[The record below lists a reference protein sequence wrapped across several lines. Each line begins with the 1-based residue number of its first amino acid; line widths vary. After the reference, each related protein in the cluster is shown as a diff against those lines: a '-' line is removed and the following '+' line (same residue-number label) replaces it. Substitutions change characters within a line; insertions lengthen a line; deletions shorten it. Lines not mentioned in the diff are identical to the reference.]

1 MINKGH
7 SQHLTANTRNAIETQ
22 AMEYPES
29 VLYLKICVF
38 QLHNSLIQGKAVHKK
53 HTDKACNNAKLKSN
67 KKQNKTKTI
76 WQ

>member
-38 QLHNSLIQGKAVHKK
+38 QLHKSLIQAVPKK
-53 HTDKACNNAKLKSN
+53 QKDKACNNAKLKSN
-67 KKQNKTKTI
+67 RKQNKTKTI